1 MTFQRFTKQ
10 NTSRKLFYLNFFIQL
25 DWVLDASVIEPK
37 VEINA
42 STGIIG
48 LCYPTEEQFLMKK
61 NLSALH
67 PIYFVTHP

>member
-10 NTSRKLFYLNFFIQL
+10 NTSRNLFYLNFFIQL

-48 LCYPTEEQFLMKK
+48 LCYPTEEQFLMKIF
-61 NLSALH
+61 LSAFH
-67 PIYFVTHP
+67 SIYFVTHS